1 MPSKHHFAS
10 TKIMEVIKKNHQ
22 TQQKSAALVLE
33 NGDILW
39 GYGLGVE
46 KAVVGELCFNT
57 SQTGYQEALTDP
69 SYTKQI
75 ITFTFPHIGIVGTNS
90 KDTESKKIYADGCII
105 NQPVDFYSSWR
116 GEQDLNSFFIE
127 NNIPCLYGVDTRYI
141 TKKLVAEGAMKVA
154 LINFGQ
160 KKETLKAFNDE
171 IKNWSGLE
179 NLDLAKIVS
188 TNNIYDWKENTWSY
202 RKKYNER
209 KKYKVTCL
217 DFGIKHNILR
227 NLYENKLEPTVL
239 NLSSSYD
246 EILETKP
253 DGIFLSNGPG
263 DPYATGEKIIY
274 TLKKLIDLE
283 IPIFGI
289 CLGHQILSLALDA
302 KTKKMFQGHRGS
314 NHPVKNLS
322 NNVVEITS
330 QNHGF
335 EVDRESFSKD
345 LIETHVSLFDGT
357 NEGLKHTKLPIFSVQ
372 YHPEASPGPH
382 DSHYLFSDFYN
393 LINKHAKKN

>member
-10 TKIMEVIKKNHQ
+10 NKIMEVIKKNHQ

-246 EILETKP
+246 EILQTKP

-345 LIETHVSLFDGT
+345 ILETHVSLFDGT

>member
-105 NQPVDFYSSWR
+105 NQPVEFYSSWR

-345 LIETHVSLFDGT
+345 ILETHVSLFDGT

>member
-10 TKIMEVIKKNHQ
+10 NKIMEVIKKNHQ

-90 KDTESKKIYADGCII
+90 KDTESKRIYADGCII

-202 RKKYNER
+202 RKKYDER

-345 LIETHVSLFDGT
+345 ILETHVSLFDGT

>member
-10 TKIMEVIKKNHQ
+10 NKIMEVIKKNHQ

-345 LIETHVSLFDGT
+345 ILETHVSLFDGT

-393 LINKHAKKN
+393 LVNKHAKKN

>member
-10 TKIMEVIKKNHQ
+10 TKIMEVIKKNLQ

-105 NQPVDFYSSWR
+105 NQPLDFYSSWR

-345 LIETHVSLFDGT
+345 IIETHVSLFDGT

>member
-116 GEQDLNSFFIE
+116 AEQDLNSFFIE
-127 NNIPCLYGVDTRYI
+127 NNIPCLYGVDTRFI

-314 NHPVKNLS
+314 NHPVKNLL

-345 LIETHVSLFDGT
+345 IIETHVSLFDGT